1 LRLDP
6 AETAE
11 LPLPAALL
19 DRSRRIV
26 AATPEWQGWTPGV
39 VTYHAGHGYIA
50 VGSSGGADP
59 DRQAVLGRLLDE
71 LDQAAGALGGEDAHR
86 ARLLAAGLRLVS
98 GAPLDEDGAGTSRDV
113 LEMAAAGIAARVP
126 APFTVALSEG
136 DPMQVP
142 CPEVIALA
150 LVQLTVNVSRHEH
163 ADADG
168 ARPVEAVSITAAAGP
183 TFHVEWTTEAP
194 RSTPVETGRHVRGR
208 RRWGLGFV
216 RMAADALGGTALP
229 PAPSGPDRAR
239 VSFGLGSRNLTLPL
253 ALYERGRLVRSSRAW
268 DQEHRAG
275 DEAGRARVEELVGE
289 LCRAASGA
297 EGRIVEHELHTARS
311 VPGRGRIWM
320 ALPPEAGDDRVAD
333 VLRGLDHEHLLLTAV
348 EPHATRLHGLNAA
361 LRRSMGDPLVTCYS
375 SDWQARFPRACQGL
389 GIEPVPLENVPVH
402 PDPQLAA
409 LLLRDVGG
417 ELSVDGE
424 GAVWFDA
431 AGGDTGS
438 ALLRLLGAD
447 QRGRVRLT
455 DGLGF

>member
-1 LRLDP
+1 MRLDP

-26 AATPEWQGWTPGV
+26 ASTPEWQGWTPGV
-39 VTYHAGHGYIA
+39 VTYHAGYGYVA
-50 VGSSGGADP
+50 VGSDGGADP
-59 DRQAVLGRLLDE
+59 DRQAVLTRLLDE
-71 LDQAAGALGGEDAHR
+71 LDQTVGALAGEDALR

-98 GAPLDEDGAGTSRDV
+98 GAPLDEDEVGTSRDV

-126 APFTVALSEG
+126 SPFTVALAEG
-136 DPMQVP
+136 DPIPVP

-163 ADADG
+163 ADAGG
-168 ARPVEAVSITAAAGP
+168 ARPVEAVSIAAAPGP
-183 TFHVEWTTEAP
+183 TFHVEWATEAP

-229 PAPSGPDRAR
+229 PAPSGPARAR

-253 ALYERGRLVRSSRAW
+253 ALYDRGRLVRSSRAW

-275 DEAGRARVEELVGE
+275 DDGARARNEELVGE
-289 LCRAASGA
+289 LSRAASGA
-297 EGRIVEHELHTARS
+297 EGRIVGHELHTARS
-311 VPGRGRIWM
+311 VPGSGRIWM
-320 ALPPEAGDDRVAD
+320 ALPPEAGDDRVSD

-348 EPHATRLHGLNAA
+348 EPHATRLHALNVA
-361 LRRSMGDPLVTCYS
+361 LRRSMGDPLVTCYAR
-375 SDWQARFPRACQGL
+375 DWQARFPRACQGL
-389 GIEPVPLENVPVH
+389 GIEPVDLENVPVH

-409 LLLRDVGG
+409 LLLGEVGG
-417 ELSVDGE
+417 ELTVDAE
-424 GAVWFDA
+424 GAVWFAAA
-431 AGGDTGS
+431 AGPADS
-438 ALLRLLGAD
+438 ALLRLLSAD
-447 QRGRVRLT
+447 QRGSVRLT